1 MGVWWQ
7 PVLHDTT
14 HHFWS
19 SVQMVGAEKAG
30 ALCRAKGVEFLCS
43 SANQSLLHHIGGTS
57 TNAAVAMYQCAC

>member
-7 PVLHDTT
+7 HVLHDIT

-19 SVQMVGAEKAG
+19 SVQMIGAEKAG
-30 ALCRAKGVEFLCS
+30 ALWRAKGVKFLCS
-43 SANQSLLHHIGGTS
+43 SANQSLLHRTDG